1 MATLSFLLC
10 YFHNHASTCLCY
22 CLHVT
27 AMALPVY
34 VTFSMLKPIFLKFLA
49 SMSQSCLYL
58 AILPCLWLVMAVQC
72 PWLAIA
78 VYGWLW
84 LSMSMAVYGW
94 LSLAILPRLWLAM
107 AVYIWLFYLVYGW
120 LWLSI
125 SGYFTS
131 SLAVYGWLGSRDY
144 VTTITVRVKITT
156 NTYVYAT
163 TMTTFA
169 YVITRFAQCIWI
181 WNWFCFDGLAY
192 KRLDPIRPAVT
203 IYTIQ
208 YIRPKYVNFSMLR
221 CCCI

>member
-58 AILPCLWLVMAVQC
+58 ATLPCLWLVMAVQC

-84 LSMSMAVYGW
+84 LSISGYFTLSMA
-94 LSLAILPRLWLAM
+94 
-107 AVYIWLFYLVYGW
+107 VYGW

-131 SLAVYGWLGSRDY
+131 SMTVYGWLGSHDY

-156 NTYVYAT
+156 NTSVYAT

-181 WNWFCFDGLAY
+181 WNWFCFDGLA
-192 KRLDPIRPAVT
+192 
-203 IYTIQ
+203 
-208 YIRPKYVNFSMLR
+208 
-221 CCCI
+221 

>member
-27 AMALPVY
+27 AIALPVY

-58 AILPCLWLVMAVQC
+58 ATLPCLWLVMAVQC

-94 LSLAILPRLWLAM
+94 LSLAILPS
-107 AVYIWLFYLVYGW
+107 
-120 LWLSI
+120 LWLSMA
-125 SGYFTS
+125 GYGCLY
-131 SLAVYGWLGSRDY
+131 LAILPCLWLSTAGYGCLY
-144 VTTITVRVKITT
+144 
-156 NTYVYAT
+156 
-163 TMTTFA
+163 
-169 YVITRFAQCIWI
+169 
-181 WNWFCFDGLAY
+181 LAILP
-192 KRLDPIRPAVT
+192 RL
-203 IYTIQ
+203 
-208 YIRPKYVNFSMLR
+208 
-221 CCCI
+221 